1 MPPTHMIALSLHHRI
16 HCITMGV
23 WVTRIY
29 VLQVVQQVATALKDF
44 SEQLRVLQES
54 IDALLR

>member
-1 MPPTHMIALSLHHRI
+1 
-16 HCITMGV
+16 MGV